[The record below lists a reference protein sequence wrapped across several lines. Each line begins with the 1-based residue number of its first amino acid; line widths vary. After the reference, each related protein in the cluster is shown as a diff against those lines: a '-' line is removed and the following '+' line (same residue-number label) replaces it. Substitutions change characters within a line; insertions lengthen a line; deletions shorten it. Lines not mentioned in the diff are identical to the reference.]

1 MKISVKYSTMIVNNL
16 DESVSFYRDVLG
28 FSEGYHVD
36 FLLGALQS

>member
-16 DESVSFYRDVLG
+16 DEAFTGMCLDSAKDIMLI
-28 FSEGYHVD
+28 